1 MFKIGDKLLCIGC
14 GMFFEPGK
22 VYTCTGVNEKHDT
35 ITIAGFEQFGVFE
48 EKRFILA
55 TDLNKALS

>member
-1 MFKIGDKLLCIGC
+1 
-14 GMFFEPGK
+14 MFFEPGK